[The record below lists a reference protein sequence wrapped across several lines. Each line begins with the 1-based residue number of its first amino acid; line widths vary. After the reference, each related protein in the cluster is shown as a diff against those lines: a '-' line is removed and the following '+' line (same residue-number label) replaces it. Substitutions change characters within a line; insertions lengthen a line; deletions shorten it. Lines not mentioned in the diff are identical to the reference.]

1 LVQSAATAASLPSV
15 RVVAVARIIHEDRL
29 ALTPGTR
36 LGVYEVTAQ
45 IGQGGMGQVYRARD
59 TKLDRDVAIKFL
71 PDAFAHDADRL
82 ARFQRE
88 AKTLA
93 SLNHPNIAGIYGL
106 EESEGMTA
114 LVMELVEGGDLSQ
127 RVLLGAIPFDEALPI
142 AKQIAEALE
151 AAHEQ
156 GIIHRDLKPANIK
169 VRPDGTV
176 KVLDF
181 GLAKAI
187 EPTGA
192 MSPGL
197 SQSSALTS
205 PAMTQA
211 GMILG
216 TAAYMAPEQAK
227 GRSLDRRADVWAFGC
242 VLYEM
247 LTGHRAFAGDDVSD
261 TLAAV
266 LRAEVDWSLLPT
278 TVPPSL
284 RTFLTRCLKKD
295 PKQRVHDI
303 GDVRLALEGAFE
315 TVAIGTT
322 DPGVAPR
329 SLASAWR
336 RAVPSVVSALAAG
349 ALVGVVTWAAWSPG
363 APSVPV
369 TRLTVALA
377 EDQNFTNTGRQ
388 AIAISPD
395 GSQIVYV
402 ANFSLYIRPMAN
414 PEARLVMGT
423 RVVSGLLNPVFSPD
437 GGSIAFWSGTDNAIR
452 RIAVSGGAAVTV
464 CPADRPLGMSWDG
477 DEILFGQI
485 EGIMRVPATTA
496 KGTPQLIVKAG
507 VSEVLDTP
515 QMLPDGRT
523 VLFTVTTGVGAD
535 RWDKAN
541 VVAQA
546 VGSSER
552 TVIIKGGSAG
562 RYVPSGHIVYA
573 VGKTL
578 FAVPFDLGRLAVTG
592 GPASVIAGLRRPE
605 DPDVQTGAAHF
616 SVSSSGSLIYLPAPA
631 STTPPQRQLVRL
643 GTKGETQPLKI
654 LPGSYQSPRISPD
667 GTRLAFGADD
677 GQEANIWVY
686 DLSGASTAR
695 RLTFGGRNRSPV
707 WSSDGERIAFQSDR
721 DGDLGIFWQRA
732 DGAGQ
737 AERLTTP
744 DEKADVSVNRN
755 DIPEAWMPSGEHMLF
770 SRPNVAKAEDG
781 NISLWVLSIADKKAK
796 SLGVRF
802 SMSTTLGAGGVR
814 LAVSPDGRWL
824 AYDSTAISER
834 GIYVQPFPTTG
845 GKYEVARRGNF
856 PVWSRDGRQLVYLD
870 ASDAGPWVLTARR
883 VATASALTLGDP
895 VALPTPQLP
904 RLNFEG
910 RPFDIGPDGAIIS
923 LAAAAESSPEARGPR
938 RIEVILNWFEE
949 LKRLVPAK

>member
-1 LVQSAATAASLPSV
+1 MA
-15 RVVAVARIIHEDRL
+15 L
-29 ALTPGTR
+29 APGTR
-36 LGVYEVTAQ
+36 LGPYEVTAQ

-114 LVMELVEGGDLSQ
+114 LVMELVEGDDLSQ
-127 RVLLGAIPFDEALPI
+127 RIRRGAIPIDEALPM
-142 AKQIAEALE
+142 ARQIAEALE

-187 EPTGA
+187 EPRGV

-197 SQSSALTS
+197 SQSPTVS
-205 PAMTQA
+205 TQA

-227 GRSLDRRADVWAFGC
+227 GRTVDRRADVWAFGC

-247 LTGHRAFAGDDVSD
+247 LTGHRAFAGDDASD

-266 LRAEVDWSLLPT
+266 LRAEVDWTLLPA

-284 RTFLTRCLKKD
+284 RAFLTRCLKKD

-303 GDVRLALEGAFE
+303 ADVRLALEGAFE
-315 TVAIGTT
+315 TVATGTSV
-322 DPGVAPR
+322 PAVAPR
-329 SLASAWR
+329 PIASAWR
-336 RAVPSVVSALAAG
+336 RAVPSLVSALAAG
-349 ALVGVVTWAAWSPG
+349 AIVGVAWWVWWAWSPD
-363 APSVPV
+363 APSMAV
-369 TRLTVALA
+369 TRFSVPLA

-388 AIAISPD
+388 AVAISPD
-395 GSQIVYV
+395 GSQIMYV
-402 ANFSLYIRPMAN
+402 ANSTLYIRPMATA
-414 PEARLVMGT
+414 EARAVPGA
-423 RVVSGLLNPVFSPD
+423 RGQGGLLNPIFSPD
-437 GGSIAFWSGTDNAIR
+437 GGWIAFWSAADNAIK

-464 CPADRPLGMSWDG
+464 CPAERPLGMSWDG

-485 EGIMRVPATTA
+485 MGIMRVSPATGGA
-496 KGTPQLIVKAG
+496 PELIVNAG
-507 VSEVLDTP
+507 AGEVLDTP

-523 VLFTVTTGVGAD
+523 VLFTVTTSVGTD

-541 VVAQA
+541 VIAQA
-546 VGSSER
+546 LGSSER
-552 TVIIKGGSAG
+552 TVLVKGGSAG

-573 VGKTL
+573 VGGTL
-578 FAVPFDLGRLAVTG
+578 FGAAFDLSRLAVMG
-592 GPASVIAGLRRPE
+592 GSVPIIAGIRRAE
-605 DPDVQTGAAHF
+605 DPEIQTGAAHF
-616 SVSSSGSLIYLPAPA
+616 SVSSSGSLVHLPGPT
-631 STTPPQRQLVRL
+631 STTAPLRQLVRL
-643 GTKGETQPLKI
+643 GAKGETQPLKI
-654 LPGSYQSPRISPD
+654 PPGSYQSPRISPD
-667 GTRLAFGADD
+667 GTRLAYDTDD
-677 GQEANIWVY
+677 GKEADIFVY

-707 WSSDGERIAFQSDR
+707 WSSDGERLAFQSDR
-721 DGDLGIFWQRA
+721 DGDLAIFWQRA

-737 AERLTTP
+737 AERLTTA

-755 DIPEAWMPSGEHMLF
+755 DIPEAWMPKGGQLLF
-770 SRPNVAKAEDG
+770 SRPEAAKAEDG
-781 NISLWVLSIADKKAK
+781 NVSLWMLSTADKKAK

-802 SMSTTLGAGGVR
+802 SMGTTLGAGGMR
-814 LAVSPDGRWL
+814 LSVSPNGRWL
-824 AYDSTAISER
+824 AYDSRGISER
-834 GIYVQPFPTTG
+834 GIYVLPFPPTG
-845 GKYEVARRGNF
+845 GKHEVARRGNF
-856 PVWSRDGRQLVYLD
+856 PVWSRDGQQLFYLD
-870 ASDAGPWVLTARR
+870 ASEAGSWVLTARS
-883 VATASALTLGDP
+883 VATASAFTLGNP

-904 RLNFEG
+904 RLTFEG
-910 RPFDIGPDGAIIS
+910 RPFDVGPGGFIIS
-923 LAAAAESSPEARGPR
+923 LAAVAESSAEGRGPR
-938 RIEVILNWFEE
+938 RIEVVLNWFEE
-949 LKRLVPAK
+949 LKRLVPAY